1 MEILEHIPVEY
12 DMEAVLAR
20 LRIAPGSEDA
30 EAAAEL
36 VARVRAVVNPKATY
50 ALCSIGERRSDT
62 VEFGGVTFTSR
73 VLTVNLE
80 KVHRVFPFVVTCG
93 VELEEVEG
101 AAGDPLA
108 EYWLDELRIIALGAA
123 SAHLRRH
130 IEERYRPG
138 KITSMSPGS
147 LKDWPLTQQRELFSA
162 LGDVEGAIGVRLTE
176 SFLMRPMKSVSGVY
190 FQTETSFES
199 CQLCPREDCPGRR
212 APYDERLWQERYA
225 ERADRPG

>member
-1 MEILEHIPVEY
+1 
-12 DMEAVLAR
+12 
-20 LRIAPGSEDA
+20 
-30 EAAAEL
+30 
-36 VARVRAVVNPKATY
+36 
-50 ALCSIGERRSDT
+50 
-62 VEFGGVTFTSR
+62 VTFTSR
-73 VLTVNLE
+73 VLTVNLK

-93 VELEEVEG
+93 VELDEVPG
-101 AAGDPLA
+101 AADDPLT
-108 EYWLDELRIIALGAA
+108 EYWLDELRIMALGAA
-123 SAHLRRH
+123 SAHLRRQ

-162 LGDVEGAIGVRLTE
+162 LGDVEGAIGVKLTE
-176 SFLMRPMKSVSGVY
+176 SFLMWPMKSVSGVY